1 MVPAVSAEHVVR
13 AAARCIHGSGRLDLG
28 ALSREL
34 GISRV
39 TLHRRVGNREQL
51 MGEALWYLAER
62 TFAQGVAQWERAQA
76 AGELPA
82 GAVRSL
88 WVMAHFRHAVGHDPG
103 QRHLLDEEPGVAMRL
118 LTDPHGRVQPRVIE
132 MEATLMRQDV
142 EAGVLHPVVDVDTL
156 AYAVVRLGE
165 SFLYADVLASR
176 TPDLEACTTLVDAL
190 VTASAGD
197 RVDRSA
203 RAWRL

>member
-13 AAARCIHGSGRLDLG
+13 AAARCIHSGGRLDLG
-28 ALSREL
+28 ALAKEL

-51 MGEALWYLAER
+51 MGEALWWLAER
-62 TFAQGVAQWERAQA
+62 TFAQGVQAWERTSA
-76 AGELPA
+76 AGELPE

-88 WVMAHFRHAVGHDPG
+88 WVMAYFRQAVGHDPG
-103 QRHLLDEEPGVAMRL
+103 HRHLLDEEPGVAMRL
-118 LTDPHGRVQPRVIE
+118 LTDPHGRVQPRVIRA
-132 MEATLMRQDV
+132 EASLLRQDV

-176 TPDLEACTTLVDAL
+176 APDLDACTTLVDAL
-190 VTASAGD
+190 VTASVRDGATLP
-197 RVDRSA
+197 R
-203 RAWRL
+203 